1 MYIANVLK
9 FIYLFIENI
18 NLCSKSINLENILK
32 KKFMG
37 KGKGKFFFF
46 FFFAEVLN
54 LSGIFLIFFFFLSTL
69 DLIKFIK
76 NSCSLNSPLYIRVIY
91 IYIYNL

>member
-1 MYIANVLK
+1 
-9 FIYLFIENI
+9 
-18 NLCSKSINLENILK
+18 
-32 KKFMG
+32 MG
-37 KGKGKFFFF
+37 KGKGKFFFFF

-54 LSGIFLIFFFFLSTL
+54 LSGIFLNFFFLSTL

-91 IYIYNL
+91 IYIYIYIIYKTFDFFVDILIFYHNYIYI